1 MTVQRTDA
9 ELKAQGLQRVFVIEV
24 VEGDILEDGKKVK
37 DVRVIWERGI
47 FKHCTIELEDGYAS
61 YEFGK
66 AHSTMIIKFN
76 KEVDAV

>member
-24 VEGDILEDGKKVK
+24 VEGDILETGELVTQVDCIYREGKTNSITIHLKDGNNL
-37 DVRVIWERGI
+37 
-47 FKHCTIELEDGYAS
+47 H
-61 YEFGK
+61 FGK
-66 AHSTMIIKFN
+66 THSTMIIKFN